1 MQTKTEHKPA
11 VVDTNSKMSNTQKAA
26 ILIASLPENSAAV
39 ILQRLSPPS
48 LRLIAEAIKNLGLI
62 PHEVRQ
68 RVITECMKGVTETQE
83 SLTGDADKA
92 NKLLQQAIGEKRA
105 TALLQETSSSS
116 APFPS
121 LEGAS
126 AEQIL
131 SVLGREQPSI
141 IATVLRYL
149 SPELAGETLNQLP
162 PETSKQVMVI
172 LCTGRP
178 PSEEVVRHVES
189 YIESKLGK
197 RKTSETF
204 EIGDQVEKAS
214 SVLQVLDHDLVE
226 NILQAIDEN
235 SPDLGTEL
243 RDRLFKFDDIIRIND
258 IDMRRIMQEIN
269 MESLTI
275 ALRTAPV
282 DVREKFF
289 SNMSRRAAEGIKE
302 DMEYSPKVKLSDVEA
317 RQKEIISIIRDLDG
331 QGEISIR
338 EGSGNE
344 YV

>member
-1 MQTKTEHKPA
+1 MQSKMEHTPA
-11 VVDTNSKMSNTQKAA
+11 VVEPNSVMSNTQKAA
-26 ILIASLPENSAAV
+26 ILIASLPEHTAAN
-39 ILQRLSPPS
+39 ILQRLAPTS
-48 LRLIAEAIKNLGLI
+48 LRLIAEAIKNLGMI
-62 PHEVRQ
+62 PSEVGQ
-68 RVITECMKGVTETQE
+68 RVITECMKGITETQG
-83 SLTGDADKA
+83 SLTVDETTA
-92 NKLLQQAIGEKRA
+92 NKLLKQAIGEKRA
-105 TALLQETSSSS
+105 TALLQETPTNS

-121 LEGAS
+121 LEGIS
-126 AEQIL
+126 AEQLL
-131 SVLGREQPSI
+131 SVLGREKPSI

-149 SPELAGETLNQLP
+149 SPEFAGDVLNQLP
-162 PETSKQVMVI
+162 PEISKRVMVI

-178 PSEEVVRHVES
+178 PSEEVVKHVQS

-197 RKTSETF
+197 RKTTETLDV
-204 EIGDQVEKAS
+204 GDQVERAS
-214 SVLQVLDHDLVE
+214 SVLQILDHDLVE

-269 MESLTI
+269 MESLTL

-302 DMEYSPKVKLSDVEA
+302 DMQYAPKVKLSDVEA
-317 RQKEIISIIRDLDG
+317 KQKEIIAIIRDLDG